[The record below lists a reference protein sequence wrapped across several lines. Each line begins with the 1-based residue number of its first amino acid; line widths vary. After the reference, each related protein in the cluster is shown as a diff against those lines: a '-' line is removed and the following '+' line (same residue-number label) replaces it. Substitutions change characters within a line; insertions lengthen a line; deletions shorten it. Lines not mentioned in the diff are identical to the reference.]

1 MTNEEKF
8 LMEKV
13 GRKNPFK
20 VPDGYFETF
29 AEQLMKQLPE
39 HKASVIEIQKPK
51 DKTKR
56 PLWFVAASVAAI
68 LLSSLVYISLPSSRS
83 DASVSSAALQAM
95 NTASQDSYVDQAA
108 DYAMVDNSDIYAYLM
123 SE

>member
-68 LLSSLVYISLPSSRS
+68 LLSSLVYISIPSSRS